1 MIAPNPND
9 GGPFSAAQPLRLL
22 RTVKKLGRPPA
33 ASDIGNGF
41 FLRSPTLMLSPAF
54 YNKDLTL
61 LVSFIGMPRRQKK
74 LPCDSRIGT
83 CSAQVWRLHSS
94 TPVLQRKPTA
104 AWRMGW
110 GQWPYRP
117 CLVSHSRHWRSPSP
131 ALAAPSGPAQPFW
144 NKRWVAARLD
154 LPAKGRPRGRRR
166 RGGSANKTNH
176 WSATFTTECMAPGPG
191 QEAHPQRAQRSQTPQ
206 SGEFALL
213 GLSELEKKLS
223 EFDDV

>member
-1 MIAPNPND
+1 MPQSKKQHRMQPHCIRMIAPNPND

-83 CSAQVWRLHSS
+83 CSAQVWRLHG
-94 TPVLQRKPTA
+94 TPLQCFSGSPQQPGGWVRVNGHTVH
-104 AWRMGW
+104 AW
-110 GQWPYRP
+110 
-117 CLVSHSRHWRSPSP
+117 SHSRYWRSPSP

-144 NKRWVAARLD
+144 NKRWDVNCCETR
-154 LPAKGRPRGRRR
+154 PACQRKAKRKKKTGRICQQ
-166 RGGSANKTNH
+166 N
-176 WSATFTTECMAPGPG
+176 
-191 QEAHPQRAQRSQTPQ
+191 
-206 SGEFALL
+206 
-213 GLSELEKKLS
+213 
-223 EFDDV
+223 